1 MNVSK
6 LIGSS
11 VLALLIFSCSYDSE
25 SDLIEVTNET
35 GQINNPDNNGSGTTV
50 NYTNNIKAI
59 MQSSCVGCHSSPP
72 VNGAPFALINFSQ
85 VSQQSGA
92 ILNAMIS
99 QSGSAGAM
107 PPSGRLP
114 QATIDLVQ
122 QWINNGKPE
131 N

>member
-1 MNVSK
+1 MKASK
-6 LIGSS
+6 LIFSS

-35 GQINNPDNNGSGTTV
+35 GQINNPDNNGSGITV
-50 NYTNNIKAI
+50 NYINNIKSI
-59 MQSSCVGCHSSPP
+59 MQSSCIGCHSSPP

-85 VSQQSGA
+85 VSQQSGS
-92 ILNAMIS
+92 ILNVMRS

-122 QWINNGKPE
+122 EWINNGKPE